1 MLGLVEKSMA
11 GLLRYMLFMLSMLLL
26 NYCVVR
32 LVETEMFF
40 LSFINSLGT
49 LLSSAFSN
57 MKTNVVIRLDNTDM
71 S

>member
-49 LLSSAFSN
+49 LLSSTFSN

>member
-49 LLSSAFSN
+49 LLSSAFSD
-57 MKTNVVIRLDNTDM
+57 MKTKVVIRLDNTDM